1 MLMNAVMILLK
12 MKNNNNNNYLNK
24 ERCSLSPKVKIWHL
38 VKLLVL
44 LMINKLKK
52 KISNNKII
60 IHIFH
65 FNRLIVLTTH
75 HI

>member
-52 KISNNKII
+52 KISID
-60 IHIFH
+60 
-65 FNRLIVLTTH
+65 
-75 HI
+75 